1 MRKEIQLLQ
10 DALSIELSERDL
22 ELNVA
27 LLALIAKGHLLI
39 EDLPGT
45 GKTSLAKFL
54 ARSFGLSFA
63 RVQFT
68 SDTLPGDILGYTL
81 FSTKTESFQFKP
93 GPIFNSFLLADELN
107 RGNPKTQSAFLEAM
121 EEGAVT
127 VDSDTKP
134 LPKPF
139 FVIATQNPFE
149 SVGTYPLPES
159 HLDRFHLSLSMRPLS
174 AQTEKKLI
182 SNQYSQ
188 NQKASASSEQSFKP
202 WLERAWQEAAQLP
215 ISSVVAD
222 YLHLLITAGRENGFF
237 ISTRSLLHLAELVR
251 ASAWMNG
258 RSSAYPDD
266 VKFVFPYAVAHRH
279 KSERRVAQAYEMA
292 RHLVSKVV
300 VPL

>member
-1 MRKEIQLLQ
+1 MQNEIQLLQ
-10 DALSIELSERDL
+10 EKLAIDLSERDL

-27 LLALIAKGHLLI
+27 LIALIANGHLLI

-54 ARSFGLSFA
+54 ARAFGLSFA

-127 VDSDTKP
+127 VDNDTKS

-174 AQTEKKLI
+174 AKAEIELLSNHVLLETKTSEAFEKTL
-182 SNQYSQ
+182 
-188 NQKASASSEQSFKP
+188 KP
-202 WLERAWQEAAQLP
+202 WLERAWNEAPKLP
-215 ISSVVAD
+215 ISAVVAD

-251 ASAWMNG
+251 AYAWMNE
-258 RSSAYPDD
+258 RSSVYPDD

-279 KSERRVAQAYEMA
+279 KSERRVAQAHEMA
-292 RHLVSKVV
+292 KHLVSKVA

>member
-1 MRKEIQLLQ
+1 MQKEIQLLQ
-10 DALSIELSERDL
+10 DKLSFELSERDL

-54 ARSFGLSFA
+54 ALVFDLSFA

-121 EEGAVT
+121 EESAVT
-127 VDSDTKP
+127 VDSMTRP

-174 AQTEKKLI
+174 TQAEKELLFK
-182 SNQYSQ
+182 Q
-188 NQKASASSEQSFKP
+188 NTRPTRVAESIEKNLKP
-202 WLERAWQEAAQLP
+202 WLERAWQEAPKLP

-222 YLHLLITAGRENGFF
+222 YLHSLITEGRENGFF

-251 ASAWMNG
+251 AHAWMNG
-258 RSSAYPDD
+258 RNSVYPDD

-292 RHLVSKVV
+292 THLVSKVA